1 LGRQQGQLL
10 AFELDQWLGSKI
22 HSSPFIH
29 KIQKGEHHGAKSYR
43 EQQMDSAHLPLD
55 TVEELHQYIALWKEI
70 RNVPRDKN
78 LEDEIKW

>member
-1 LGRQQGQLL
+1 V
-10 AFELDQWLGSKI
+10 
-22 HSSPFIH
+22 
-29 KIQKGEHHGAKSYR
+29 QKATENNKWIVHIS
-43 EQQMDSAHLPLD
+43 PLD